1 MNSENSSLESTIKQT
16 FQNLNESCT
25 QCLNDF
31 EERVRSSPLAAVS
44 LGVSV
49 GYLLR
54 FFPITFFLGSLIWLL
69 LFALKPL
76 ILVFGAVKPVELSQ
90 QNRGENWSA
99 SEERETL
106 LDSPSG
112 PPVDKHSKQAI

>member
-16 FQNLNESCT
+16 FQNLNESLT
-25 QCLNDF
+25 QCLQDF

-54 FFPITFFLGSLIWLL
+54 FFPITFFLGVLIRLF

-76 ILVFGAVKPVELSQ
+76 ILVFGAVKLFELIR
-90 QNRGENWSA
+90 QNRGENWPA
-99 SEERETL
+99 GEEREPL

-112 PPVDKHSKQAI
+112 PPVD

>member
-1 MNSENSSLESTIKQT
+1 MNSETSSLESTIKKT
-16 FQNLNESCT
+16 FQDLNGSFN
-25 QCLNDF
+25 QCLQDF
-31 EERVRSSPLAAVS
+31 EDRVRSSPLAAVS

-54 FFPITFFLGSLIWLL
+54 FFPITFILGILVRLF

-76 ILVFGAVKPVELSQ
+76 VLIFGAVKLFELIR
-90 QNRGENWSA
+90 QNRGENWPS
-99 SEERETL
+99 SEEREPL

-112 PPVDKHSKQAI
+112 PPVE

>member
-1 MNSENSSLESTIKQT
+1 MNSETSSLESTIKKT
-16 FQNLNESCT
+16 FQDLNGSFS
-25 QCLNDF
+25 QYLQDF
-31 EERVRSSPLAAVS
+31 EDRVRSSPLAAVS

-54 FFPITFFLGSLIWLL
+54 FFPITFILGVLVRLF

-76 ILVFGAVKPVELSQ
+76 VLIFGAVKLFELIR
-90 QNRGENWSA
+90 QNRGENWPS
-99 SEERETL
+99 SEEREPL

-112 PPVDKHSKQAI
+112 PPVE

>member
-16 FQNLNESCT
+16 FQNLNES
-25 QCLNDF
+25 
-31 EERVRSSPLAAVS
+31 

-54 FFPITFFLGSLIWLL
+54 FFPITFFLGILIRLF

-76 ILVFGAVKPVELSQ
+76 ILVFGAVKLFELIQ

-99 SEERETL
+99 SEEREPL

-112 PPVDKHSKQAI
+112 PPVE

>member
-25 QCLNDF
+25 QCLQDF

-54 FFPITFFLGSLIWLL
+54 FFPITFMLGVLIKLF

-76 ILVFGAVKPVELSQ
+76 ILVFGAVKLFELIR
-90 QNRGENWSA
+90 QNRGDNWPA
-99 SEERETL
+99 SEEREPL

-112 PPVDKHSKQAI
+112 PPVE

>member
-16 FQNLNESCT
+16 FQNLNESFT
-25 QCLNDF
+25 QCLQDF

-54 FFPITFFLGSLIWLL
+54 FFPITFFLGVLIRLF

-76 ILVFGAVKPVELSQ
+76 ILVFGAVKLIDPTKSRRELA
-90 QNRGENWSA
+90 R
-99 SEERETL
+99 
-106 LDSPSG
+106 
-112 PPVDKHSKQAI
+112 K

>member
-1 MNSENSSLESTIKQT
+1 MNSENSSLESTIKET
-16 FQNLNESCT
+16 FQNVNESVA
-25 QCLNDF
+25 QCLQDF

-44 LGVSV
+44 LGVSL

-54 FFPITFFLGSLIWLL
+54 FFPITFILSVLIRLF

-76 ILVFGAVKPVELSQ
+76 ILVFGAVKLFELIR
-90 QNRGENWSA
+90 QNRGNKWLA
-99 SEERETL
+99 SEEREAL

-112 PPVDKHSKQAI
+112 PPVD

>member
-16 FQNLNESCT
+16 FQNLNESFT
-25 QCLNDF
+25 QCLQDF

-54 FFPITFFLGSLIWLL
+54 FFPITFFLGILIRLF

-76 ILVFGAVKPVELSQ
+76 ILVFGAIKLFELIR

-99 SEERETL
+99 SEEREPL

-112 PPVDKHSKQAI
+112 PPVE

>member
-1 MNSENSSLESTIKQT
+1 MNSENPSLESTIKQT
-16 FQNLNESCT
+16 FQNLNEALT
-25 QCLNDF
+25 QCLQDF

-54 FFPITFFLGSLIWLL
+54 FFPITFFLGVLIRLF

-76 ILVFGAVKPVELSQ
+76 ILVFGAIKLFELIR
-90 QNRGENWSA
+90 QNRGENWPA
-99 SEERETL
+99 SEEREPL

-112 PPVDKHSKQAI
+112 PPVD

>member
-1 MNSENSSLESTIKQT
+1 MNSENSSLETSIKQT
-16 FQNLNESCT
+16 FQSLSESFT
-25 QCLNDF
+25 QCLSDF
-31 EERVRSSPLAAVS
+31 EERVRSAPLAAVS

-54 FFPITFFLGSLIWLL
+54 FFPLTFILGILVRLF

-76 ILVFGAVKPVELSQ
+76 ILVFGAVKLIELIRQSCG
-90 QNRGENWSA
+90 NNWPA
-99 SEERETL
+99 SDSDRDREPL

-112 PPVDKHSKQAI
+112 PPAA

>member
-1 MNSENSSLESTIKQT
+1 MNSENSSLESTIKET
-16 FQNLNESCT
+16 FQNLNESFA
-25 QCLNDF
+25 QCLQDF

-54 FFPITFFLGSLIWLL
+54 FFPITFILSALIRLF

-76 ILVFGAVKPVELSQ
+76 ILVFGAVKLFELIR
-90 QNRGENWSA
+90 QNRGNKWSA
-99 SEERETL
+99 SEEREAL

-112 PPVDKHSKQAI
+112 PPVD